1 MESDRNIAE
10 VGRKTGVSEQNM
22 QHFMS
27 QSPWSARAM
36 IEQMQSEVMN
46 RQELMGGVLILDESA
61 DAKSGETS
69 AGAARQHNGRLGKV
83 DVCQVGVFLTYAKD
97 GIWTWLDGELFL
109 PEKWLS
115 DDYAA
120 RRAKVGIPVDRSF
133 QTKIELGW
141 QMIERAQKM
150 GFLFEAV
157 AFDSLY
163 GRNRKL
169 RDQCQANGIEYYA
182 DVPCNQ
188 KVYLTLPEL
197 AYPLTKQN
205 RPAKYP
211 QVVGQV
217 PVTVQSLAENR
228 QTDWRSLVLRPSER
242 GMLEAEFARQQVWT
256 VDKDGTIR
264 QETLVIRRDPNRLTY
279 SLTNAPTDTPL
290 LTLAQRKTQ
299 RYFVERSI
307 QDAKSELGW
316 DEFQAIKFRA
326 WEHQLALTLLASWFI
341 AETQLDWRA
350 EHPQD
355 PTLIQDYETDVLPRL
370 SMANVR
376 ELLRA
381 TLPLPQLSTEQA
393 ALLVIKHLDNR
404 TRSRRSRLKKH
415 SGP

>member
-10 VGRKTGVSEQNM
+10 VGRKTGVDEQNM

-61 DAKSGETS
+61 DAKSGEMS

-120 RRAKVGIPVDRSF
+120 RRTQVGIPTDRSF

-197 AYPLTKQN
+197 VYPLTKQN

-228 QTDWRSLVLRPSER
+228 QTHWRSLVLRPSER

-307 QDAKSELGW
+307 QDAKAELGW

-381 TLPLPQLSTEQA
+381 TLPLPHLSAEQA
-393 ALLVIKHLDNR
+393 TLLVVKHLDNR

>member
-1 MESDRNIAE
+1 
-10 VGRKTGVSEQNM
+10 
-22 QHFMS
+22 
-27 QSPWSARAM
+27 M

>member
-1 MESDRNIAE
+1 MESDRSMAE

-46 RQELMGGVLILDESA
+46 RQELMGGILILDESA
-61 DAKSGETS
+61 DAKSGKMS
-69 AGAARQHNGRLGKV
+69 AGSGRQHNGRLGKV

-97 GIWTWLDGELFL
+97 GSWTWIDGELFL

-115 DDYAA
+115 DACAA
-120 RRAKVGIPVDRSF
+120 RRAKVGIPTDRSF

-141 QMIERAQKM
+141 QMIERAHKM
-150 GFLFEAV
+150 GLPFEAV

-163 GRNRKL
+163 GRNTQL
-169 RDQCQANGIEYYA
+169 RTQCQANGIEYYA

-188 KVYLTLPEL
+188 QVYLTLPEL
-197 AYPLTKQN
+197 VYPMTKHN

-211 QVVGQV
+211 QVIGQG
-217 PVTVQSLAENR
+217 PVTVESIANDR
-228 QTDWRSLVLRPSER
+228 QADWRSLVIGPSER
-242 GMLEAEFARQQVWT
+242 GMLVAEFVRQLIWT

-264 QETLVIRRDPNRLTY
+264 EETLLLRRDSKKVTY

-307 QDAKSELGW
+307 QDAKSELGR
-316 DEFQAIKFRA
+316 DEFQAIKYRA
-326 WEHQLALTLLASWFI
+326 WQHQLALTLLASWFI
-341 AETQLDWRA
+341 AETRLDWRA

-355 PTLIQDYETDVLPRL
+355 PTLSQDYETDVLPSL

-393 ALLVIKHLDNR
+393 ALLVVKHLDNR